1 MQHRILLF
9 VSTDIPARPYNLTGM
24 NITSRSL
31 VLTWIEPHDNNAP
44 ITGYRVMYSEPTF
57 LGGNMIVLNVTEE
70 KADISGLHP
79 GVPYEF
85 TVVGFNEIGSSLP
98 SIPGRISTLNEGNV
112 TVELVDIACDVFSV

>member
-1 MQHRILLF
+1 MA
-9 VSTDIPARPYNLTGM
+9 T

-57 LGGNMIVLNVTEE
+57 LGGNMIMLNATEE
-70 KADISGLHP
+70 RADISGLHP

-85 TVVGFNEIGSSLP
+85 TVVGFNDIGDSVP
-98 SIPGRISTLNEGNV
+98 SEVVSQTMDEEG
-112 TVELVDIACDVFSV
+112 TFLLQY